1 MSNERTISVK
11 ISEAEVNDMLLTVG
25 IEGEVNDLKDTVQ
38 NVEYELDEFKD
49 TVNYLESDMESK
61 YEDLKDDYNDLD
73 NRLSELQNDKSAETF
88 AERLE
93 ALENNTSNDVPPTN
107 MEYTKLRKD
116 VDHLL
121 KLQELQVNLFYKLIN
136 HITLIENNNNDF
148 SKGLQSYIELVNGYK
163 KD

>member
-1 MSNERTISVK
+1 MSNEHTISVK
-11 ISEAEVNDMLLTVG
+11 ISEAEVNDMLSAVDISGT
-25 IEGEVNDLKDTVQ
+25 IDDLKDTVD
-38 NVEYELDEFKD
+38 NLEYELSEVKD
-49 TVNYLESDMESK
+49 TIEYDIS
-61 YEDLKDDYNDLD
+61 DLKGDYNDLD
-73 NRLSELQNDKSAETF
+73 DRLSELQNDKSAETF

-121 KLQELQVNLFYKLIN
+121 ELQELQVNLFYKLIN

-148 SKGLQSYIELVNGYK
+148 SKGLQSYIEFVNGYK

>member
-1 MSNERTISVK
+1 MSNEHTISVK
-11 ISEAEVNDMLLTVG
+11 ISEAEVNDMLSAVDISGT
-25 IEGEVNDLKDTVQ
+25 IDDLKDTVD
-38 NVEYELDEFKD
+38 NLEYELSEVKD
-49 TVNYLESDMESK
+49 TIEYDIS
-61 YEDLKDDYNDLD
+61 DLKGDYNDLD
-73 NRLSELQNDKSAETF
+73 DRLSELQNDNSAETF

-93 ALENNTSNDVPPTN
+93 ALEKNTSNDASPTN

-121 KLQELQVNLFYKLIN
+121 ELQELQVNLFYKLIN

>member
-1 MSNERTISVK
+1 MSNEHTISVK
-11 ISEAEVNDMLLTVG
+11 ISEAEVNDMLSAVDISGT
-25 IEGEVNDLKDTVQ
+25 IDDLKDTVD
-38 NVEYELDEFKD
+38 NLEYELSEVKD
-49 TVNYLESDMESK
+49 TIEYDIS
-61 YEDLKDDYNDLD
+61 DLKGDYNDLD
-73 NRLSELQNDKSAETF
+73 DRLSELQNDNSAETF

-93 ALENNTSNDVPPTN
+93 ALEKNTSNDASPTN

>member
-1 MSNERTISVK
+1 MSNEHTISVK
-11 ISEAEVNDMLLTVG
+11 ISEAEVNDMLSAVDISGT
-25 IEGEVNDLKDTVQ
+25 IDDLKDTVD
-38 NVEYELDEFKD
+38 NLEYELSEVKD
-49 TVNYLESDMESK
+49 TIEYDIS
-61 YEDLKDDYNDLD
+61 DLKSDYNDLD
-73 NRLSELQNDKSAETF
+73 DRLSELQNDNSAETF

>member
-1 MSNERTISVK
+1 MSNEHTISVK
-11 ISEAEVNDMLLTVG
+11 ISEAEVNDMLSAVDIAGT
-25 IEGEVNDLKDTVQ
+25 IDDLKDTVD
-38 NVEYELDEFKD
+38 NLEYELSEVKD
-49 TVNYLESDMESK
+49 TIEYDIS
-61 YEDLKDDYNDLD
+61 DLKGDYNDLD
-73 NRLSELQNDKSAETF
+73 DRLSELQNVETSLIS
-88 AERLE
+88 ERLK
-93 ALENNTSNDVPPTN
+93 ALEKNTSNDAPPTN

-121 KLQELQVNLFYKLIN
+121 ELQELQVNLFYKLIN

>member
-1 MSNERTISVK
+1 MSNEHTISVK
-11 ISEAEVNDMLLTVG
+11 ISEAEVNDMLSAVDISGT
-25 IEGEVNDLKDTVQ
+25 IDDLKDTVD
-38 NVEYELDEFKD
+38 NLEYELSEVKD
-49 TVNYLESDMESK
+49 TIEYDIS
-61 YEDLKDDYNDLD
+61 DLKGDYNDLD
-73 NRLSELQNDKSAETF
+73 DRLSELQNDNSAETF

-121 KLQELQVNLFYKLIN
+121 ELQELQVNLFYKLIN

>member
-1 MSNERTISVK
+1 MSNEHTISVK
-11 ISEAEVNDMLLTVG
+11 ISEAEVNDMLSAVDISGT
-25 IEGEVNDLKDTVQ
+25 IDDLKDTVD
-38 NVEYELDEFKD
+38 NLEYELSEVKD
-49 TVNYLESDMESK
+49 TIEYDIS
-61 YEDLKDDYNDLD
+61 DLKGDYNDLD
-73 NRLSELQNDKSAETF
+73 DRLSELQNDNSAETF

>member
-1 MSNERTISVK
+1 MSNEHTISVK
-11 ISEAEVNDMLLTVG
+11 ISEAEVNDMLLAVG
-25 IEGEVNDLKDTVQ
+25 IEGTVNDLKDTVD
-38 NVEYELDEFKD
+38 NVEYELSEFKD
-49 TVNYLESDMESK
+49 SIEYDIS
-61 YEDLKDDYNDLD
+61 DLKSDYNDLD
-73 NRLSELQNDKSAETF
+73 DRLSELQNDNSAETF

-116 VDHLL
+116 VDYLL
-121 KLQELQVNLFYKLIN
+121 ELQELQVNLFYKLIN

-148 SKGLQSYIELVNGYK
+148 SKGLQSYIEFVNGYK

>member
-1 MSNERTISVK
+1 MSNEHTISVK
-11 ISEAEVNDMLLTVG
+11 ISEAEVNDMLSAVDISGT
-25 IEGEVNDLKDTVQ
+25 IDDLKDTVD
-38 NVEYELDEFKD
+38 NLEYELSEVKD
-49 TVNYLESDMESK
+49 TIEYDIS
-61 YEDLKDDYNDLD
+61 DLKGDYNDLD
-73 NRLSELQNDKSAETF
+73 DRLSELQNDKSAETF

-121 KLQELQVNLFYKLIN
+121 ELQELQVNLFYKLIN

>member
-1 MSNERTISVK
+1 MSNEHTISVK
-11 ISEAEVNDMLLTVG
+11 ISEAEVNDMLSAVDIAGT
-25 IEGEVNDLKDTVQ
+25 IDDLKDTVDDL
-38 NVEYELDEFKD
+38 EYQLQE
-49 TVNYLESDMESK
+49 
-61 YEDLKDDYNDLD
+61 LKDIVDEERMDYSEMIDNYNDLD
-73 NRLSELQNDKSAETF
+73 DRLSELQNDNSAETF

-93 ALENNTSNDVPPTN
+93 ALENNTSNNVSPTN
-107 MEYTKLRKD
+107 MEYTRLRKD

-121 KLQELQVNLFYKLIN
+121 ELQELQVNLFYKLIN

>member
-1 MSNERTISVK
+1 MSNEHTISVK
-11 ISEAEVNDMLLTVG
+11 ISEAEINDMLSAVDIAGT
-25 IEGEVNDLKDTVQ
+25 IDDLKDTVD
-38 NVEYELDEFKD
+38 NLEYELSEVKD
-49 TVNYLESDMESK
+49 TIEYDIS
-61 YEDLKDDYNDLD
+61 DLKGDYNDLD
-73 NRLSELQNDKSAETF
+73 DRLSELQNDNSAETF

-93 ALENNTSNDVPPTN
+93 ALEKNTSNDVPTTN

-121 KLQELQVNLFYKLIN
+121 ELQELQVNLFYKLIN

-148 SKGLQSYIELVNGYK
+148 SKGLQSYIELINGYK

>member
-1 MSNERTISVK
+1 MSNEHTISVK
-11 ISEAEVNDMLLTVG
+11 ISEAEVNDMLSAVDISGT
-25 IEGEVNDLKDTVQ
+25 IDDLKDTVD
-38 NVEYELDEFKD
+38 NLEYELSEVKD
-49 TVNYLESDMESK
+49 TIEYDIS
-61 YEDLKDDYNDLD
+61 DLKGDYNDLD
-73 NRLSELQNDKSAETF
+73 DRLSELQNDNSAETF

-93 ALENNTSNDVPPTN
+93 ALEKNTSNDASPTN

-121 KLQELQVNLFYKLIN
+121 ELQELQVNLFYKLIN

-163 KD
+163 

>member
-1 MSNERTISVK
+1 MSNEHTISVK
-11 ISEAEVNDMLLTVG
+11 ISEAEVNDMLSAVDIAGT
-25 IEGEVNDLKDTVQ
+25 IDDLKDTVD
-38 NVEYELDEFKD
+38 NLEYELSEVKD
-49 TVNYLESDMESK
+49 TIEYDIS
-61 YEDLKDDYNDLD
+61 DLKSDYNDLD
-73 NRLSELQNDKSAETF
+73 DRLSELQNDNSAETF

-93 ALENNTSNDVPPTN
+93 ALEKNTSNDASPTN

>member
-1 MSNERTISVK
+1 MSNEHTISVK
-11 ISEAEVNDMLLTVG
+11 ISEAEVNDMLLAVG
-25 IEGEVNDLKDTVQ
+25 IEGTVNDLKDTVDDL
-38 NVEYELDEFKD
+38 EYQLQE
-49 TVNYLESDMESK
+49 
-61 YEDLKDDYNDLD
+61 LKDIVDEERMDYSEMIDNYNDLD
-73 NRLSELQNDKSAETF
+73 DRLSELENDKSAETF

-121 KLQELQVNLFYKLIN
+121 ELQELQVNLFYKLIN

>member
-1 MSNERTISVK
+1 MSNEHTISVK
-11 ISEAEVNDMLLTVG
+11 ISEAEVNDMLSAVDISGT
-25 IEGEVNDLKDTVQ
+25 IDDLKDTVD
-38 NVEYELDEFKD
+38 NLEYELSEVKD
-49 TVNYLESDMESK
+49 TIEYDIS
-61 YEDLKDDYNDLD
+61 DLKGDYNDLD
-73 NRLSELQNDKSAETF
+73 DRLSELQNDNSAETF

-93 ALENNTSNDVPPTN
+93 ALENNTSNDASPTN

-121 KLQELQVNLFYKLIN
+121 ELQELQVNLFYKLIN

>member
-1 MSNERTISVK
+1 MSNEHTISVK
-11 ISEAEVNDMLLTVG
+11 ISEAEVNDMLSAVDIAGT
-25 IEGEVNDLKDTVQ
+25 IDDLKDTVD
-38 NVEYELDEFKD
+38 NLEYELSEVKD
-49 TVNYLESDMESK
+49 TIEYDIS
-61 YEDLKDDYNDLD
+61 DLKGDYNDLD
-73 NRLSELQNDKSAETF
+73 DRLSELQNVETSLIS
-88 AERLE
+88 ERLK
-93 ALENNTSNDVPPTN
+93 ALEKNTSNDASPTN

-121 KLQELQVNLFYKLIN
+121 ELQELQVNLFYKLIN

>member
-1 MSNERTISVK
+1 MSNEHTISVK
-11 ISEAEVNDMLLTVG
+11 ISEAEVNDMLSAVDIAGT
-25 IEGEVNDLKDTVQ
+25 IDDLKDTVD
-38 NVEYELDEFKD
+38 NLEYELSEVKD
-49 TVNYLESDMESK
+49 TIEYDIS
-61 YEDLKDDYNDLD
+61 DLKGDYNDLD
-73 NRLSELQNDKSAETF
+73 DRLSELQNDKSAETF

-121 KLQELQVNLFYKLIN
+121 ELQELQVNLFYKLIN

>member
-1 MSNERTISVK
+1 MSNEHTISVK
-11 ISEAEVNDMLLTVG
+11 ISEAEVNDMLSAVDISGT
-25 IEGEVNDLKDTVQ
+25 IDDLKDTVD
-38 NVEYELDEFKD
+38 NLEYELSEVKD
-49 TVNYLESDMESK
+49 TIEYDIS
-61 YEDLKDDYNDLD
+61 DLKSDYNDLD
-73 NRLSELQNDKSAETF
+73 DRLSELQNDKSAETF

-121 KLQELQVNLFYKLIN
+121 ELQELQVNLFYKLIN

>member
-1 MSNERTISVK
+1 MSNEHTISVK
-11 ISEAEVNDMLLTVG
+11 ISEAEVNDMLSAVDISGTVD
-25 IEGEVNDLKDTVQ
+25 DLKDTVD
-38 NVEYELDEFKD
+38 NLEYELSEVKD
-49 TVNYLESDMESK
+49 TIEYDIS
-61 YEDLKDDYNDLD
+61 DLKGDYNDLD
-73 NRLSELQNDKSAETF
+73 DRLSELQNDKSAETF

-107 MEYTKLRKD
+107 IEYTKLRKD

-121 KLQELQVNLFYKLIN
+121 ELQELQVNLFYKLIN

-148 SKGLQSYIELVNGYK
+148 SKGLQSYIEFVNGYK

>member
-1 MSNERTISVK
+1 MSNEHTLSVK
-11 ISEAEVNDMLLTVG
+11 ISEAEVNDMLSAVDISGT
-25 IEGEVNDLKDTVQ
+25 IDDLKDTVD
-38 NVEYELDEFKD
+38 NLEYELSEVKD
-49 TVNYLESDMESK
+49 TIEYDIS
-61 YEDLKDDYNDLD
+61 DLKGDYNDLD
-73 NRLSELQNDKSAETF
+73 DRFSELQNDNSAETF

-93 ALENNTSNDVPPTN
+93 ALEKNTSNDASPTN

-121 KLQELQVNLFYKLIN
+121 ELQELQVNLFYKLIN

>member
-1 MSNERTISVK
+1 MSNEHTISVK
-11 ISEAEVNDMLLTVG
+11 ISEAEVNDMLSAVDISGT
-25 IEGEVNDLKDTVQ
+25 IDDLKDTVD
-38 NVEYELDEFKD
+38 NLEYELSEVKD
-49 TVNYLESDMESK
+49 TIEYDIS
-61 YEDLKDDYNDLD
+61 DLKGDYNDLD
-73 NRLSELQNDKSAETF
+73 DRLSELQNVETSLIS
-88 AERLE
+88 ERLK
-93 ALENNTSNDVPPTN
+93 ALEKNTSNDAPPTN

-163 KD
+163 KY

>member
-1 MSNERTISVK
+1 MSNEHTISVK
-11 ISEAEVNDMLLTVG
+11 ISEAEVNDMLSAVDISGT
-25 IEGEVNDLKDTVQ
+25 IDDLKDTVD
-38 NVEYELDEFKD
+38 NLEYELSEVKD
-49 TVNYLESDMESK
+49 TIEYDIS
-61 YEDLKDDYNDLD
+61 DLKGDYNDLD
-73 NRLSELQNDKSAETF
+73 DRLSELQNDNSAETF

-93 ALENNTSNDVPPTN
+93 ALENNTSNDVSPTN

-121 KLQELQVNLFYKLIN
+121 ELQELQVNLFYKLIN

>member
-1 MSNERTISVK
+1 MSNEHTISVK
-11 ISEAEVNDMLLTVG
+11 ISEAEVNDMLLAVG
-25 IEGEVNDLKDTVQ
+25 IEGTVNDLKDTVD
-38 NVEYELDEFKD
+38 NLEYELSEFKD
-49 TVNYLESDMESK
+49 SIEYDVS
-61 YEDLKDDYNDLD
+61 DLKSDYNDLD
-73 NRLSELQNDKSAETF
+73 DRLSELQNDNSAETF

-116 VDHLL
+116 VDYLL
-121 KLQELQVNLFYKLIN
+121 ELQELQVNLFYKLIN

-148 SKGLQSYIELVNGYK
+148 SKGLQSYIEFVNGYK

>member
-1 MSNERTISVK
+1 MSNEHTISVK
-11 ISEAEVNDMLLTVG
+11 ISEAEVNDMLSAVDISGT
-25 IEGEVNDLKDTVQ
+25 IDDLKDTVD
-38 NVEYELDEFKD
+38 NLEYELSEVKD
-49 TVNYLESDMESK
+49 TIEYDIS
-61 YEDLKDDYNDLD
+61 DLKGDYNDLD
-73 NRLSELQNDKSAETF
+73 DRLSELQNDNSAETF

-93 ALENNTSNDVPPTN
+93 ALEKNTSNDASPTN

-121 KLQELQVNLFYKLIN
+121 ELQELQVNLFYKLIN

-148 SKGLQSYIELVNGYK
+148 SKGLQSYIELVNRYK

>member
-1 MSNERTISVK
+1 MSNEHTISVK
-11 ISEAEVNDMLLTVG
+11 ISESEVNDMLLAVG
-25 IEGEVNDLKDTVQ
+25 IEGTVNDLKDTVD
-38 NVEYELDEFKD
+38 NVEYELSEFKD
-49 TVNYLESDMESK
+49 SIEYDIS
-61 YEDLKDDYNDLD
+61 DLKSDYNDLD
-73 NRLSELQNDKSAETF
+73 DRLSELQNDNSAETF

-116 VDHLL
+116 VDYLL
-121 KLQELQVNLFYKLIN
+121 ELQELQVNLFYKLIN

-148 SKGLQSYIELVNGYK
+148 SKGLQSYIEFVNGYK

>member
-1 MSNERTISVK
+1 MSNEHTISVK
-11 ISEAEVNDMLLTVG
+11 ISEAEINDMLSAVDIAGT
-25 IEGEVNDLKDTVQ
+25 IDDLKDTVD
-38 NVEYELDEFKD
+38 NLEYELSEVKD
-49 TVNYLESDMESK
+49 TIEYDIS
-61 YEDLKDDYNDLD
+61 DLKGDYNDLD
-73 NRLSELQNDKSAETF
+73 DRLSELQNDNSAETF

-93 ALENNTSNDVPPTN
+93 ALENNTSNDVSSTN
-107 MEYTKLRKD
+107 IEYTKLRKD

-121 KLQELQVNLFYKLIN
+121 ELQELQVNLFYKLIN

>member
-1 MSNERTISVK
+1 MSNEHTISVK
-11 ISEAEVNDMLLTVG
+11 ISEAEVNDMLSAVDISGT
-25 IEGEVNDLKDTVQ
+25 IDDLKDTVD
-38 NVEYELDEFKD
+38 NLEYELSEVKD
-49 TVNYLESDMESK
+49 TIEYDIS
-61 YEDLKDDYNDLD
+61 DLKGDYNDLD
-73 NRLSELQNDKSAETF
+73 DRLSELQNDNSAETF

-93 ALENNTSNDVPPTN
+93 ALEKNTSNDAPPTN

-116 VDHLL
+116 VAHLL
-121 KLQELQVNLFYKLIN
+121 ELQELQVNLFYKLIN